1 MLNKDKRGC
10 CKTCEK
16 RVTSMQEKGNLLNV
30 LMTAIILHVIKALV
44 LQYDTT
50 VTIIM
55 PKIDMENEI
64 KTLTQGTDE
73 AASTT
78 REAWH
83 V

>member
-1 MLNKDKRGC
+1 
-10 CKTCEK
+10 
-16 RVTSMQEKGNLLNV
+16 
-30 LMTAIILHVIKALV
+30 MTAIIPHVIKALV

-55 PKIDMENEI
+55 PKIDLENEI